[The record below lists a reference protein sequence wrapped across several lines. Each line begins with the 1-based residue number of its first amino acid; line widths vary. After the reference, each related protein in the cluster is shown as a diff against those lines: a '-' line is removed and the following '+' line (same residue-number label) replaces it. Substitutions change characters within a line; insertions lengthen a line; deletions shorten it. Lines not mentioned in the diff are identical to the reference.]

1 MGGCLLMHIGVDLTK
16 EAVWDSFG
24 SFDIFEYLSG
34 TVHTGISVRQHLIF
48 ATL

>member
-1 MGGCLLMHIGVDLTK
+1 MHIGVDLTK

-34 TVHTGISVRQHLIF
+34 ACTPCCAVLYDAVLYGAV
-48 ATL
+48 